1 MDMSLTGIIGAM
13 DLEMEALINLLE
25 EEECATIS
33 NVTFHRG
40 KLFGGDAVLAVCGV
54 GKCFSAICAQTMIL
68 KYHPDRIINI
78 GVAGGIV
85 EGLSVGDIVVAN
97 DVVQYDMD
105 TSAVGDPVGLIS
117 GINIVKIPCSPK
129 LSEGLFAAAKALQ
142 IPVLA
147 GTVASGDTFV
157 ASREKKE
164 HIAETFDTVACEME
178 GGGIA
183 QACYV
188 NGVECAILRS
198 SADGINGGGGD
209 YEVFKHAAA
218 KNSTAVLS
226 AFFRGLD

>member
-1 MDMSLTGIIGAM
+1 MSLTGIIGAM
-13 DLEMEALINLLE
+13 DLEMKALIDLLE
-25 EEECATIS
+25 KEECRTIS
-33 NVTFHRG
+33 NVTFYKG
-40 KLFGGDAVLAVCGV
+40 KIFEHDAVLAVCGV
-54 GKCFSAICAQTMIL
+54 GKCFSALCAQTMIL
-68 KYHPDRIINI
+68 EYHPDCIINI

-85 EGLSVGDIVVAN
+85 DGLSVGDIVVAN

-129 LSEGLFAAAKALQ
+129 LTEGLFEAAKTLQ
-142 IPVLA
+142 IPVVR

-164 HIAETFDTVACEME
+164 KIAETFDAVACEME

-188 NGVECAILRS
+188 NNVECAILRS
-198 SADGINGGGGD
+198 ISDGIDGGGGD
-209 YEVFKHAAA
+209 YEAFKHAAA

-226 AFFRGLD
+226 AFFRGCEG